1 GEHIKEASAIDP
13 ASMKSYAKLHA
24 ALLERGVYAAPSG
37 YEVGFVCAAHT
48 DALIDRVAGAFC
60 SALDEVM

>member
-1 GEHIKEASAIDP
+1 
-13 ASMKSYAKLHA
+13 LHA

-37 YEVGFVCAAHT
+37 YEVGFISAAHT
-48 DALIDRVAGAFC
+48 DDHVTRVADAFC

>member
-1 GEHIKEASAIDP
+1 
-13 ASMKSYAKLHA
+13 MKSYAKLHA

-37 YEVGFVCAAHT
+37 YEVGFICAAHT
-48 DALIDRVAGAFC
+48 DAHITRVAEAFC